1 MEIDCTIVCNQL
13 LCVLLTL
20 GNCYHVKLAF
30 NAYTMYKRLHVF
42 LNVLSYDDASM
53 IRYAAASLA
62 L

>member
-1 MEIDCTIVCNQL
+1 MELDCTIVCNQL

-30 NAYTMYKRLHVF
+30 NAYTMYKRLHLF
-42 LNVLSYDDASM
+42 SNLLGCDDASM
-53 IRYAAASLA
+53 IRYVAASLA